1 MMVRSITVPRV
12 LRMVCN
18 SYNNL
23 DIKYVILQGRTEP
36 KAGLA
41 IRSAEHNFFDPIL
54 DMEEVLEFVSPSHS
68 GQNGLTYHKG
78 NRHRRTNARILLTIN

>member
-1 MMVRSITVPRV
+1 MMARSITVPRV
-12 LRMVCN
+12 QRMVCN

-23 DIKYVILQGRTEP
+23 DIKYVILLGRTEP

-68 GQNGLTYHKG
+68 AIEWLDGPQE
-78 NRHRRTNARILLTIN
+78 

>member
-1 MMVRSITVPRV
+1 MMARSITTSRI
-12 LRMVCN
+12 LKSRCN
-18 SYNNL
+18 PHENP
-23 DIKYVILQGRTEP
+23 DIKGVILQGRTEP

-68 GQNGLTYHKG
+68 GQNGLTDHKS
-78 NRHRRTNARILLTIN
+78 NRHR

>member
-1 MMVRSITVPRV
+1 M
-12 LRMVCN
+12 
-18 SYNNL
+18 
-23 DIKYVILQGRTEP
+23 VILQGRTEP

-68 GQNGLTYHKG
+68 GQNGLTDHKG
-78 NRHRRTNARILLTIN
+78 NRHR

>member
-1 MMVRSITVPRV
+1 
-12 LRMVCN
+12 MVCN

-68 GQNGLTYHKG
+68 GQNGLTDHKS
-78 NRHRRTNARILLTIN
+78 NRHR

>member
-1 MMVRSITVPRV
+1 MMARSITVPRV
-12 LRMVCN
+12 HRMVCN

-54 DMEEVLEFVSPSHS
+54 DMDEVLEFVSPSHS
-68 GQNGLTYHKG
+68 GIEWLDRPQE
-78 NRHRRTNARILLTIN
+78 